1 MNEIVFDIKKYCF
14 LTDSEPDVSF
24 IPMLQRRK
32 LNKFGRAAL
41 YTMYK
46 VYDDTQINLV
56 FASEYGDVERV
67 EKLINQRKED
77 GEVSPAGF
85 SSSVHN
91 AVVGLFTL
99 LKGINK
105 SYNSISAGKK
115 TVSTGL
121 LESILSKNCLFCYTE
136 SLGGIKSV
144 SVLISENKNGKYLL
158 CENSENLPAAD
169 SFEDLISF
177 LEGKKDVFVSDL
189 FTLTPAAKS
198 RGEIFGKDKK

>member
-46 VYDDTQINLV
+46 VYDDTPINLV
-56 FASEYGDVERV
+56 FSSEYGDVERV

-85 SSSVHN
+85 SASVHN
-91 AVVGLFTL
+91 AVVGIFTL

-121 LESILSKNCLFCYTE
+121 LESILSKNSLFCYTE
-136 SLGGIKSV
+136 SFDGLKSV
-144 SVLISENKNGKYLL
+144 STLICENKNGNYIL
-158 CENSENLPAAD
+158 CENSENLSSKE
-169 SFEDLISF
+169 SFEDLIAF
-177 LEGKKDVFVSDL
+177 LEGRTDEFISELYIKKRR
-189 FTLTPAAKS
+189 TL
-198 RGEIFGKDKK
+198 